1 MHIPSTHKKRL
12 VYTIS
17 LASFIIETHFIL
29 RLFRAFAP
37 TKLKKK
43 TLIEINTYSLF
54 GIFVRCCDNKSIII
68 LELEMSQDIY
78 IVIYNM

>member
-1 MHIPSTHKKRL
+1 MHIPSTHEKSL
-12 VYTIS
+12 VLTIS

-37 TKLKKK
+37 TKLK

-54 GIFVRCCDNKSIII
+54 GISVRCCDNKIIII

-78 IVIYNM
+78 IVI